1 MKNFVIILYLVFG
14 IFSVGCSKSSLEK
27 IDLEKIKKEALEKKE
42 DIDKIQEKIKKIKNK
57 S

>member
-1 MKNFVIILYLVFG
+1 MRNFVIILSLV
-14 IFSVGCSKSSLEK
+14 IVILSVGCSKSSLEK

-42 DIDKIQEKIKKIKNK
+42 DIKIIQEKIKKIKNK